1 VAALFQFS
9 RLVVSTARRNPFT
22 GRISPLFY
30 WTPRRIRRKIL
41 GMPRITTI
49 DYDKADSSARE
60 IFDHFKKERG
70 NVPNMF
76 RTVAYRPEILRTMI
90 THFRAVMETGTVGVK
105 LKELV
110 IVRTS
115 QINHCEYCLASH
127 SQLALRHGWSEEQ
140 ITDLANF
147 RTRTDF
153 SEREKAALELAE
165 RETLDSNG
173 IDDEFWARLRQH
185 FDEGEI
191 IELAAAVGL
200 FNYFNRFNNSLRM
213 EPTK

>member
-1 VAALFQFS
+1 
-9 RLVVSTARRNPFT
+9 
-22 GRISPLFY
+22 
-30 WTPRRIRRKIL
+30 
-41 GMPRITTI
+41 MPRIPTI
-49 DYDKADSSARE
+49 APENADPVAQQ
-60 IFDHFKKERG
+60 IFDHYKKERG

-90 THFRAVMETGTVGVK
+90 AHFRAIIETGTAGAK

-115 QINHCEYCLASH
+115 QINQCEYCLNSH
-127 SQLALRHGWSEEQ
+127 TQLAHKYGWSEEQ
-140 ITDLANF
+140 IADLANF

-153 SEREKAALELAE
+153 TEREKAALELAE

-173 IDDEFWARLRQH
+173 IDDAFWARLRQH

-191 IELAAAVGL
+191 IELAAAIGL
-200 FNYFNRFNNSLRM
+200 FNYFNRFNNSLKM
-213 EPTK
+213 EPTR